1 MSDVRTVLRLAQ
13 PPLKSFAPGLIFGIF
28 SAGAAVSLLAVSAW
42 LITRAAEM
50 PPIMYLNMAIV
61 GVRFFALSRASFKYA
76 ERLSSHNAAFRS
88 LATLRV
94 AIYRRLVPLAPDGLG
109 TTRRGDLLSRL
120 VTDVD
125 QLQDLPLRVITPVV
139 VAAVVGIGSVVTVWM
154 ILPIAGVALLIA
166 LIVAALI
173 GTLLQ
178 SWIASDADK
187 AISGVR
193 ADLDDVVMDVVSRV
207 DVLTAFGAMD
217 NRMEAIS
224 DADHAVR
231 SVQLTRAYSSGAVAA
246 LVSLVAGLAT
256 FVVLWLGIPH
266 LVFPQNAAETP
277 GLGWGIFSG
286 PYLAI
291 VVLVPMAV
299 FEVFQ
304 NLPQAL
310 GAWRAVRSSATRIA
324 EVTPET
330 IPEQI
335 PVDSARLHKDQ
346 NIGSFDSL
354 VLNNVTATWPGATE
368 PVLAAISLAIKPGE
382 CILVEGPSGSG
393 KTTLAHAL
401 VRFLEYDG
409 EYLLNG
415 VEAKSLPQEL
425 IRNYV
430 GLVEQSPHMFS
441 QTIRQNLLF
450 AKPDADDDE
459 LMFALQRVGLSDWVT
474 SRGGLDALVGERGAL
489 VSGGQAQRLALARAL
504 LHDFPVLILDEPT
517 ANVDPGQSDALI
529 RDVLLA
535 ARTNNRAIILISHV
549 PIPQELVSST
559 ISLG

>member
-1 MSDVRTVLRLAQ
+1 MNDVRTVLRLAQ
-13 PPLKSFAPGLIFGIF
+13 PPLRSFTPGLILGIF

-88 LATLRV
+88 LASLRV

-109 TTRRGDLLSRL
+109 KTRRGDLLSRL
-120 VTDVD
+120 VSDVD
-125 QLQDLPLRVITPVV
+125 QLQDLPLRVVTPVV
-139 VAAVVGIGSVVTVWM
+139 VAVVVGIGSVVTVWM

-166 LIVAALI
+166 LLVAALF

-178 SWIASDADK
+178 TWLASDADK

-193 ADLDDVVMDVVSRV
+193 ANLDDVVMDAVSRV
-207 DVLTAFGAMD
+207 DVLTAFGAVGS
-217 NRMEAIS
+217 RIKAIS
-224 DADHAVR
+224 DADFAMR
-231 SVQLTRAYSSGAVAA
+231 SVQMKRAYSSGAVAA
-246 LVSLVAGLAT
+246 LVSLASGLVT

-266 LVFPQNAAETP
+266 LVFPTNAAETP
-277 GLGWGIFSG
+277 GLGWGVFSG

-304 NLPQAL
+304 NLPQAF
-310 GAWRAVRSSATRIA
+310 GVWRAVKSSATRIA

-330 IPEQI
+330 IPVQI
-335 PVDSARLHKDQ
+335 PVDSSRIDKDW
-346 NIGSFDSL
+346 NIGLFDSL
-354 VLNNVTATWPGATE
+354 VLKNVTATWPGATK
-368 PVLAAISLAIKPGE
+368 PVMAPISLTLTPGE
-382 CILVEGPSGSG
+382 CILIEGPSGSG

-401 VRFLEYDG
+401 VRFLDYDG
-409 EYLLNG
+409 EYRLNG
-415 VEAKSLPQEL
+415 EEVRTLPQQL
-425 IRNYV
+425 IREYV
-430 GLVEQSPHMFS
+430 GLVEQSPHMFD

-450 AKPDADDDE
+450 AKPDALDDD
-459 LMFALQRVGLSDWVT
+459 LMAALQRVGLSDWVT
-474 SRGGLDALVGERGAL
+474 RRGGLDAQVGEKGAL
-489 VSGGQAQRLALARAL
+489 VSGGQAQRLGLARAL
-504 LHDFPVLILDEPT
+504 IHDFPVLILDEPT

-549 PIPQELVSST
+549 PIPKELVSST

>member
-1 MSDVRTVLRLAQ
+1 MSELKQVLSLAQ
-13 PPLKSFAPGLIFGIF
+13 PPLKNFAPGLIFGIL

-76 ERLSSHNAAFRS
+76 ERLSSHGAAFRS
-88 LATLRV
+88 LSTLRV

-109 TTRRGDLLSRL
+109 KTRRGDLLSRL
-120 VTDVD
+120 VSDVD
-125 QLQDLPLRVITPVV
+125 QLQDLPLRVIMPVV
-139 VAAVVGIGSVVTVWM
+139 VAAVVGIGSVVAVWM
-154 ILPIAGVALLIA
+154 ILPSAGVALLSA
-166 LIVAALI
+166 LVVTGVS

-178 SWIASDADK
+178 SWLAADADK

-193 ADLDDVVMDVVSRV
+193 AELDDAVMEVVSRV

-217 NRMEAIS
+217 NRTQAITK
-224 DADHAVR
+224 ADSAVR
-231 SVQLTRAYSSGAVAA
+231 SVHMKRAYSSGAVAA
-246 LVSLVAGLAT
+246 LVSLVAGLIT
-256 FVVLWLGIPH
+256 YVVLWLGIPQ
-266 LVFPQNAAETP
+266 LVFPANAAETP
-277 GLGWGIFSG
+277 GLGWGVFSG

-310 GAWRAVRSSATRIA
+310 GVWRAVRSSATRIA

-330 IPEQI
+330 IPVQI
-335 PVDSARLHKDQ
+335 PVDPTRSHKDRDV
-346 NIGSFDSL
+346 GSFDSL
-354 VLNNVTATWPGATE
+354 VLNNVTATWPGASG
-368 PVLAAISLAIKPGE
+368 PVMAPISLSIQPGD

-393 KTTLAHAL
+393 KTTLAHIL
-401 VRFLEYDG
+401 VRFLDYHG

-415 VEAKSLPQEL
+415 EEAMTLPQEL

-441 QTIRQNLLF
+441 QSIRQNLLF
-450 AKPDADDDE
+450 AHPQAREEDLIDVLE
-459 LMFALQRVGLSDWVT
+459 RVGLDKWVAQ
-474 SRGGLDALVGERGAL
+474 RGGLDAQVGEKGAL
-489 VSGGQAQRLALARAL
+489 VSGGQAQRIALARAL
-504 LHDFPVLILDEPT
+504 LHNFPVLILDEPT
-517 ANVDPGQSDALI
+517 ANVDPGQADGLI
-529 RDVLLA
+529 RDILTM
-535 ARTNNRAIILISHV
+535 ARTENRAVIVISHV
-549 PIPQELVSST
+549 PLPSELVSQK
-559 ISLG
+559 IDLG